1 MNFWQI
7 TWTANQSG
15 RLFTTRKIVV
25 NTNEYIDKKIP
36 SINYSDI
43 YRQKYVSFAIFIYIH
58 WQFFFANVYQENYS
72 KKKV

>member
-7 TWTANQSG
+7 TWRANQSG

-58 WQFFFANVYQENYS
+58 W
-72 KKKV
+72 